1 MLKQRTL
8 KSQIKTTGVGLH
20 TGVRVDLTL
29 RPAQP
34 DTGIVFHRVDL
45 PDAAAIPADARNVG
59 DTRLSSSLEKDG
71 AKVSTVEHLMS
82 ALAGLGIDNLHVDI
96 AGPELPILDGSAGPF
111 VFLLQSAGI
120 AEQNAPKRYLRIKST
135 VEVVHGDK
143 VARFEPYDGFLLD
156 FTIDFP
162 HPVFGSENRH
172 VIIDFAEHSYT
183 KEVSRARTSD
193 SCRTSKRCGPPD
205 WHWAA
210 ACRTPSCSTNAN
222 TQQRRPALRQRIR
235 QAQGARC
242 DRRSVLARPSADW
255 QVHGVQVGTRAQQR
269 GVACLARAYRCLGT
283 GDFCRDDRRA
293 QRISGLAAAASLT
306 TCRSKSW
313 QPPDSVRLPWPRRRR
328 PAHRRFRCDHR
339 PRTAL
344 LGAGHDRCGAHH
356 VRHQARPAV
365 PALHR
370 KGGQVFRHSIARRFH
385 VSCAPSR
392 VPDALTLANRRCA
405 PTASTHRPTAS
416 RRPPRRWRQD
426 ERRFLYLIV
435 F

>member
-82 ALAGLGIDNLHVDI
+82 ALAGLGIDNLHVDV

-120 AEQNAPKRYLRIKST
+120 AEQNAPKRYLRVKST

-143 VARFEPYDGFLLD
+143 VARFEPHNGFLLD

-172 VIIDFAEHSYT
+172 VIIDFAQHSYT
-183 KEVSRARTSD
+183 KEVSRARTFGFMQDVEAMRSAGLALGGSLQNAIVLD
-193 SCRTSKRCGPPD
+193 ETRVLNSEGLRYDNEFAKHKVLDAIGDLYLLGHPLIGKYTAFKSGHALNNAVSRALANVKGRELRHISRRQPAERGCHLGNILLFVGP
-205 WHWAA
+205 
-210 ACRTPSCSTNAN
+210 
-222 TQQRRPALRQRIR
+222 
-235 QAQGARC
+235 GARALVRNGGPAGV
-242 DRRSVLARPSADW
+242 DRDHAFAPGILHHNLKRTTAKRADLETVEQSEFGCTGLMESKQSSA
-255 QVHGVQVGTRAQQR
+255 VPR
-269 GVACLARAYRCLGT
+269 GCL
-283 GDFCRDDRRA
+283 
-293 QRISGLAAAASLT
+293 
-306 TCRSKSW
+306 
-313 QPPDSVRLPWPRRRR
+313 RL
-328 PAHRRFRCDHR
+328 
-339 PRTAL
+339 
-344 LGAGHDRCGAHH
+344 DRCEQRCIEG
-356 VRHQARPAV
+356 RD
-365 PALHR
+365 LSECC
-370 KGGQVFRHSIARRFH
+370 HSSSI
-385 VSCAPSR
+385 PK
-392 VPDALTLANRRCA
+392 
-405 PTASTHRPTAS
+405 
-416 RRPPRRWRQD
+416 
-426 ERRFLYLIV
+426 
-435 F
+435 